1 MRETLRRHTAVLS
14 NCDHRTSLSSGCH
27 S

>member
-14 NCDHRTSLSSGCH
+14 NYDHRTSLSSGCH